1 MGKFTEKL
9 SQSTHSSG
17 PKEEECNKTSRKKT
31 RKIQVCNLH
40 NMVNWAKYEDN

>member
-17 PKEEECNKTSRKKT
+17 PKEEECNTTSRKK
-31 RKIQVCNLH
+31 RQGRFGLVISI
-40 NMVNWAKYEDN
+40 A